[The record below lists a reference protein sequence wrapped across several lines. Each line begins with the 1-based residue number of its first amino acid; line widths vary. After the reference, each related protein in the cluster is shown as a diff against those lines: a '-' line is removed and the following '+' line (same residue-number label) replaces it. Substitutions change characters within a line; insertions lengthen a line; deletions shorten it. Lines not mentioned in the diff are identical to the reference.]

1 MLLYISGMEE
11 AMSMDRL
18 LLLMN
23 TGSYMCMAIQQ
34 VQIMVAFDRIFAVVY
49 LVVGAVTTSGTT
61 DRSGCT

>member
-1 MLLYISGMEE
+1 
-11 AMSMDRL
+11 MDRL